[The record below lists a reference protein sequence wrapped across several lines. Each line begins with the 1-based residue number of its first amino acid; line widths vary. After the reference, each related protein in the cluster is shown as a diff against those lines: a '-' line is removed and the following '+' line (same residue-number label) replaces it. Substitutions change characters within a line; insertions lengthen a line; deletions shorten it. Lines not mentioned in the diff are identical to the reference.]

1 MWILRGLLVALAL
14 YVPYQ
19 QYFVDDA
26 GAARGLNTINVLFGA
41 TLVTMLLTR
50 TRASAPAPVRF
61 AFVLM
66 IAVLLWS
73 YFIGQAYDSS
83 HWVVDLTILKN
94 AVLFMLLY
102 FVYYHATQ
110 DPLTLR
116 IAFAALLFI
125 AALAAVQAIRQ
136 ALDYGIGTFS
146 ETHRAAGPFAPDY
159 SGANRAAVFYCM
171 FLPLFV
177 AVALYYRRGAIVRLA
192 AAGGAALLFLAILF
206 TYSRQAYFI
215 LAVLALLMALR
226 RSVVLAAIVAIALV
240 SYESWLPDPAL
251 ERIAMTEQVDA
262 RGDAKLDESTESRF
276 VLWQGAFEL
285 IKERPWGI
293 GLNQFKS
300 QIGRVTDYEGM
311 DAHNHFV
318 LMATEA
324 GLPGLLAMFAIVVAL
339 LWLGWSLAQTGTDD
353 GRMLGTGFMFS
364 VVAMALGNVYGS
376 RFFDGD
382 VMGNFWALAGL
393 AAALYR
399 QQEEWAQEPSEEE
412 ATAESLEEPV
422 EDGRSRGESST

>member
-19 QYFVDDA
+19 QYFVGDA
-26 GAARGLNTINVLFGA
+26 GAARGLNTVNLLFGA
-41 TLVTMLLTR
+41 TLAAMVLTG
-50 TRASAPAPVRF
+50 TRSAAPAPARF

-66 IAVLLWS
+66 IAALVWAYL
-73 YFIGQAYDSS
+73 IGQAYDNS

-102 FVYYHATQ
+102 FIYYHAAR

-116 IAFAALLFI
+116 IAFAAILFI
-125 AALAAVQAIRQ
+125 AALAALQAIRQ
-136 ALDYGIGTFS
+136 ALDYGIGSFS

-171 FLPLFV
+171 FLPVFV
-177 AVALYYRRGAIVRLA
+177 ALALYYRGSVAVRLA
-192 AAGGAALLFLAILF
+192 AAGGAVLLFVATLF

-215 LAVLALLMALR
+215 LAVLVLLMALR
-226 RSVVLAAIVAIALV
+226 RSVLLALIAAIALI
-240 SYESWLPDPAL
+240 SYESWLPEPVL

-262 RGDAKLDESTESRF
+262 HGEAKLDESTESRF
-276 VLWQGAFEL
+276 VLWQGALEL
-285 IKERPWGI
+285 IKDRPWGI

-300 QIGRVTDYEGM
+300 QIGRVTDYEKM

-318 LMATEA
+318 LIATEA
-324 GLPGLLAMFAIVVAL
+324 GLPGLLAMVVLIAAM
-339 LWLGWSLAQTGTDD
+339 LWLGWSLARTGTDD
-353 GRMLGTGFMFS
+353 GRVLGTGFLFS
-364 VVAMALGNVYGS
+364 AVAMALGNVYGS

-393 AAALYR
+393 TAALYR
-399 QQEEWAQEPSEEE
+399 AQEEAEEQSTE
-412 ATAESLEEPV
+412 DETAESPEEGV
-422 EDGRSRGESST
+422 EDAAFRGKPSM